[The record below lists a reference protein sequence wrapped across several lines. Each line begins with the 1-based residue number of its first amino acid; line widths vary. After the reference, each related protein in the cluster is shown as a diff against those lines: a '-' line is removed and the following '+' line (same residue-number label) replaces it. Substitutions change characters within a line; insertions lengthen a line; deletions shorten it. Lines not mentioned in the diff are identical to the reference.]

1 MADNYLLTYVPTK
14 TFPDTKSIR
23 GVGATLAL
31 ITLAGCANLNQQASV
46 EECKPVAVASNV
58 TPPQESSLVQT
69 TPLASVP
76 REEVLPAPEPLPV
89 FRYPSVANPTPVPSR
104 LPPGKIVLPKLAPAG
119 STPKESPKEA
129 ANPKEAVN
137 KVAPTTPKKPKE
149 TPVPKR
155 TVPKVMQAVPVPIE
169 IKPPSTASLPVPVR
183 KPSTSSNTGVVA
195 LLGKADDQAA
205 SGKVDSAAANLERA
219 LHIEPENG
227 RLWHELATLRLKQG
241 KAGAAIATAQKS
253 ISKARN
259 QKDLQARNW
268 RLISVAYQKQGQ
280 SQLAAEALLRARA
293 LEGSK

>member
-1 MADNYLLTYVPTK
+1 MANHYLFTYVPTK
-14 TFPDTKSIR
+14 TFPDTKSLR
-23 GVGATLAL
+23 GVGATLTL

-69 TPLASVP
+69 APLASVP
-76 REEVLPAPEPLPV
+76 REEVLPTPEPLFVP
-89 FRYPSVANPTPVPSR
+89 RYPSMGNPTSVPSH
-104 LPPGKIVLPKLAPAG
+104 LPPGKIVLPKLAPPG
-119 STPKESPKEA
+119 STPKEP
-129 ANPKEAVN
+129 PKEAVN
-137 KVAPTTPKKPKE
+137 KVTPAAPKKPKE
-149 TPVPKR
+149 ALVPKR
-155 TVPKVMQAVPVPIE
+155 TAAPKIMQAVPVPIE
-169 IKPPSTASLPVPVR
+169 IKPPSTASLPVPVH
-183 KPSTSSNTGVVA
+183 KSSTSSNTGVVA

-227 RLWHELATLRLKQG
+227 RLWHELATLQLRQG

-268 RLISVAYQKQGQ
+268 RLISVAYQKKGQ
-280 SQLAAEALLRARA
+280 SQAAAEALLRARA